1 MVGAIGGIRS
11 AFVSGVT
18 GVRAA
23 ADRFAKHAADVAH
36 QSVVAYEDRV
46 EFSKAGRALA
56 AKAQSALKGTEQPP
70 SYEESLVGEM
80 VAENDLAANVTSLR
94 TADQMMEKLVKLGDR
109 RR

>member
-18 GVRAA
+18 GIRAA

-46 EFSKAGRALA
+46 EFSNAGRALA
-56 AKAQSALKGTEQPP
+56 AKAQSALQGGEPQP
-70 SYEESLVGEM
+70 SYEQSLVGEM
-80 VAENDLAANVTSLR
+80 VAETDFAANVTSLR
-94 TADQMMEKLVKLGDR
+94 TADEMMDKLVKLGER